1 MKDLVKAVFEKL
13 GDRIDPAA
21 KPWLL
26 QATAAI

>member
-1 MKDLVKAVFEKL
+1 LNDYHEAVFEKL